1 LAKLA
6 AVEDDSPTARALYEA
21 CLRINKANFMAN
33 SQWYLEGLAVASY
46 LEGLAGVVAVQG
58 ELTWAAHLW
67 GAAEALRETRGTPLP
82 PVYRADYERSVAAAR
97 IHLGDKTFAAAWAQ
111 GRTMTPEQAL
121 AAQSQA
127 PIPLASLAEP
137 SSVPSVRPSP
147 LYPGGLT
154 AREVEVLRLVAQ
166 GLSDAQVAEK
176 LVMSPHTVNSHLKA
190 IYGKIGVSSRSAATR
205 YASEHH
211 LR

>member
-82 PVYRADYERSVAAAR
+82 PVSRADYERVVAAAR
-97 IHLGDKTFAAAWAQ
+97 LQLGDKSFAAAWAQ
-111 GRTMTPEQAL
+111 GRMMTPEQAL

-127 PIPLASLAEP
+127 AIPLASLAEP
-137 SSVPSVRPSP
+137 SSVPPVRPSALSP
-147 LYPGGLT
+147 HGLT
-154 AREVEVLRLVAQ
+154 AREVEVLRLIAQ
-166 GLSDAQVAEK
+166 GLTDAQVAEQ

-205 YASEHH
+205 YAIDHH

>member
-1 LAKLA
+1 
-6 AVEDDSPTARALYEA
+6 
-21 CLRINKANFMAN
+21 M
-33 SQWYLEGLAVASY
+33 
-46 LEGLAGVVAVQG
+46 
-58 ELTWAAHLW
+58 
-67 GAAEALRETRGTPLP
+67 RGTPLP

-97 IHLGDKTFAAAWAQ
+97 IHLGEKTFAVAWAQ

-127 PIPLASLAEP
+127 AMSRASLAGPP
-137 SSVPSVRPSP
+137 SA

-166 GLSDAQVAEK
+166 GLTDAQVAEK
-176 LVMSPHTVNSHLKA
+176 LVISPHTVNSHLKA

-205 YASEHH
+205 YAIEHH